1 MIKDDFSVCPKC
13 DFPAIY
19 SEFLKYFNFQ
29 KTIMN
34 CNSYIITNFNF
45 IRYLETEISC
55 PMCSVN
61 ISRNDVKKLVDI
73 DKYLKISGEEEK

>member
-1 MIKDDFSVCPKC
+1 MLILN
-13 DFPAIY
+13 Y
-19 SEFLKYFNFQ
+19 HFLI
-29 KTIMN
+29 T
-34 CNSYIITNFNF
+34 TNFKF

>member
-1 MIKDDFSVCPKC
+1 MTFLLVQNVIFLQFIRNFSSML
-13 DFPAIY
+13 ILNY
-19 SEFLKYFNFQ
+19 HFLI
-29 KTIMN
+29 T
-34 CNSYIITNFNF
+34 TNFKF